1 MIQVQKGATPSAL
14 LTALG
19 GPAARLAFENRYD
32 TDPAACHAAGNKRLH
47 VAATIYNDGAVKAL
61 LIAEQHEKCCYCERY
76 FLDNNPGDVEHF
88 RPKNGYKQHKA
99 DRQLAKPGYYWLAYE
114 WANLFFACNN
124 CNRSYK
130 RNYFP
135 LQNPATG
142 RAQSHHSI
150 LANEHPLLLDPAR
163 PDIAQ
168 HLSFRKAVAVGRTPQ
183 GRATIAAC
191 GLNRLKLRQR
201 RQDHFDRL
209 ERDEALADYN
219 IAAMP
224 LVEIQRQLIKY
235 KSLTVLARRIKQ
247 ARAACNQAALNAAE
261 FAGMVRANFP
271 HLPTV

>member
-1 MIQVQKGATPSAL
+1 MIQVKKGAAPSAL
-14 LTALG
+14 LHALG
-19 GPAARLAFENRYD
+19 GPAARLDLENRYD
-32 TDPAACHAAGNKRLH
+32 IDPAACHVAGNKRLH
-47 VAATIYNDGAVKAL
+47 VAATIYNDRAVKAL
-61 LIAEQHEKCCYCERY
+61 LIAEQQEKCCYCERY

-99 DRQLAKPGYYWLAYE
+99 DKQLAKPGYYWLAYE
-114 WANLFFACNN
+114 WANLFFACNS

-142 RAQSHHSI
+142 RAQSHHAN
-150 LANEHPLLLDPAR
+150 LATEHPLLLDPSRA
-163 PDIAQ
+163 DVAQ
-168 HLSFRKAVAVGRTPQ
+168 HLSFRKVVAVGRTPQ

-201 RQDHFDRL
+201 RQDHFDKL

-219 IAAMP
+219 IAALP
-224 LVEIQRQLIKY
+224 IAEIQRQEAKY
-235 KSLTVLARRIKQ
+235 GSLVALARRIKQ
-247 ARAACNQAALNAAE
+247 ARDTVQQAALDKAE

>member
-1 MIQVQKGATPSAL
+1 MIQVQKGAVPSVL

-19 GPAARLAFENRYD
+19 GPAARLDLENLYNA
-32 TDPAACHAAGNKRLH
+32 DPAACQVPGNKRLH
-47 VAATIYNDGAVKAL
+47 VAATIYNDRALKDL

-88 RPKNGYKQHKA
+88 RPKNGYKQYKA
-99 DRQLAKPGYYWLAYE
+99 DKRLTKPGYYWLAYE
-114 WANLFFACNN
+114 WSNLFFACNN

-135 LQNPATG
+135 LQNPITG
-142 RAQSHHSI
+142 RAQSHHAM
-150 LANEHPLLLDPAR
+150 LAAEHPLLLDPSRA
-163 PDIAQ
+163 DVAQ
-168 HLSFRKAVAVGRTPQ
+168 HLGFHKAVAVGRTPQ
-183 GRATIAAC
+183 GRATINAC

-209 ERDEALADYN
+209 ERDEVLADYN

-224 LVEIQRQLIKY
+224 VAEIQRQLLKY
-235 KSLTVLARRIKQ
+235 KSLPALARRIKQ
-247 ARAACNQAALNAAE
+247 ARDICNQAALASAE